1 MITWRKEKMTKRTLL
16 AKVRRL
22 KKLKAQQ
29 EKVDQQMKAIENEIK
44 SEMEAKEIEEMQ
56 VDVFRIRYIEVLS
69 NRFDNKAFKIE
80 NQELFNRY
88 IKPTVT
94 RRFTVA

>member
-1 MITWRKEKMTKRTLL
+1 MTKRTLL

-29 EKVDQQMKAIENEIK
+29 EKVDQQMKAIGNEIK
-44 SEMEAKEIEEMQ
+44 SEMEAKEVEEMQ